1 MNNEEKNLTP
11 ENEGSEEVKVTAEP
25 KKGISGGAL
34 IGIIAAA
41 VVVVVAVILLIVL
54 LPGNKGTGDGGNDGG
69 NDGGASDG
77 GNVDNQPETD
87 DTYSVTVV
95 DQDGNPVKGALVYFY
110 SAGGGL
116 DVPFPT
122 NKDGVASYK
131 TDKGVANVAL
141 FTLPA
146 GYESSELNK
155 KQNLDSDNKL
165 TITVTKKAEE
175 NTGVSYTIR
184 VVDQNGDAVVGA
196 TVQMCSDSGCFP
208 FNPTDANGES
218 VSIKDADN
226 FKAQIVSLPDGYT
239 DITNGEYQQFS
250 GDAEGG
256 FTVTIVVT
264 KN

>member
-11 ENEGSEEVKVTAEP
+11 ENEGSEEVVAAEG
-25 KKGISGGAL
+25 KKGLSGGVL

-41 VVVVVAVILLIVL
+41 ICVVVAVILLIVL
-54 LPGNKGTGDGGNDGG
+54 LPGNNSGDGGNNDDGNNG
-69 NDGGASDG
+69 DGS
-77 GNVDNQPETD
+77 GNVDPQPETD
-87 DTYSVTVV
+87 VTYSVTVV
-95 DQDGNPVKGALVYFY
+95 DQDGNPVKGAMVYFY
-110 SAGGGL
+110 GNGSGI

-131 TDKGVANVAL
+131 TDKGVASVSL
-141 FTLPA
+141 FTLPT
-146 GYESSELNK
+146 GYEYVKLGQ

-196 TVQMCSDSGCFP
+196 MVQMCSDSCFP
-208 FNPTDANGES
+208 FDPTDENGES
-218 VSIKDADN
+218 VSIRKLDD
-226 FKAQIVSLPDGYT
+226 FKAQIISLPDGYT
-239 DITNGEYQQFS
+239 DITNGEYQLFS
-250 GDAEGG
+250 GDAESG

>member
-11 ENEGSEEVKVTAEP
+11 ENEGSEEVVAAEG
-25 KKGISGGAL
+25 KKGLSGGVL

-41 VVVVVAVILLIVL
+41 ICVVVAVILLIVL
-54 LPGNKGTGDGGNDGG
+54 LPGNNDSGDGGNNDDGNNG
-69 NDGGASDG
+69 DGS
-77 GNVDNQPETD
+77 GNVDPQPETD
-87 DTYSVTVV
+87 VTYSVTVV
-95 DQDGNPVKGALVYFY
+95 DQDGNPVKGAMVYFY
-110 SAGGGL
+110 GNGSGI

-131 TDKGVANVAL
+131 TDKGVASVSL
-141 FTLPA
+141 FTLPT
-146 GYESSELNK
+146 GYEYVKLGQ
-155 KQNLDSDNKL
+155 KQDLDSDNKL

-175 NTGVSYTIR
+175 NTGVSYTVR

-196 TVQMCSDSGCFP
+196 MVQMCSDRCFP
-208 FNPTDANGES
+208 LDPTDENGES
-218 VSIKDADN
+218 VSIRKQDD

-239 DITNGEYQQFS
+239 DITNGEYQLFS

>member
-11 ENEGSEEVKVTAEP
+11 ENEGSEEVKAAEV
-25 KKGISGGAL
+25 KKGLSGGAL

-41 VVVVVAVILLIVL
+41 ICVVVAIILLIVL
-54 LPGNKGTGDGGNDGG
+54 LPGNKNSGDGGSNDGG
-69 NDGGASDG
+69 GDN
-77 GNVDNQPETD
+77 GNVDPQPETD
-87 DTYSVTVV
+87 VTYSVTVV

-110 SAGGGL
+110 SAGDGI

-122 NKDGVASYK
+122 NKDGVASHK
-131 TDKGVANVAL
+131 TDKGVASVSL

-146 GYESSELNK
+146 GYEYVKLGQ

-184 VVDQNGDAVVGA
+184 VIDQNGDAVVGA
-196 TVQMCSDSGCFP
+196 MVQMCSDSCFP
-208 FNPTDANGES
+208 FDPTDENGES
-218 VSIKDADN
+218 VSVREVDD
-226 FKAQIVSLPDGYT
+226 FKAQVVSLPDGYT
-239 DITNGEYQQFS
+239 DTTNGEYQQFS
-250 GDAEGG
+250 GDAENG